1 MQLSLVGINHQ
12 TAPITIREKVAISGE
27 SLIEALSLLHSYVPQ
42 GVILSTCNRTEIYTV
57 IDRDGDDAEKAILAF
72 LKARLDVP
80 DGELL
85 KYVYVSRD
93 MEAANH
99 LFRVA
104 SGLESMIVG
113 EFEVLGQTR
122 QALETAEKT
131 GMVNLPL
138 RHAFYS
144 AGRTGRR
151 VREQTGISKSALS
164 VSSVAV
170 DLATGKVGDL
180 RKCRMLVIGAGQAGR
195 LVAKVARDRGASQI
209 VIASRTKDRAQTLAS
224 ALHGIPTD
232 LSDLANEL
240 DNANIVVTCAGAPHR
255 ILDVHKVDGAMK
267 NRPDLP
273 LVVIDIALPRNVE
286 PEVGNIRNV
295 FLYNIDDLTEIANL
309 NRKLRENE
317 IHRAEEI
324 VMDEVD
330 KLASWWQDYEI
341 RLLVGA
347 LMSRADEIRSAQ
359 LNKTL
364 KKLPPLSD
372 EQREN
377 LEAMTKSIVT
387 RLLKDPV
394 QYLKTNGNSHHA
406 EMVKKL
412 FNLNAERL

>member
-12 TAPITIREKVAISGE
+12 TAPIAIRENVAISGE
-27 SLIEALSLLHSYVPQ
+27 SLIDALSLLHSYVPQ

-57 IDRDGDDAEKAILAF
+57 IDRDGDDAKKAILAF
-72 LKARLDVP
+72 LKARLDVS

-93 MEAANH
+93 MEAAEH

-104 SGLESMIVG
+104 CGLESMIVG
-113 EFEVLGQTR
+113 EFEVLGQIS

-131 GMVNLPL
+131 GMVNLTL
-138 RHAFYS
+138 RHAFYN
-144 AGRTGRR
+144 AVRTGRR
-151 VREQTGISKSALS
+151 VREETGISKNALS

-170 DLATGKVGDL
+170 DLATRKVGDL
-180 RKCRMLVIGAGQAGR
+180 RKCRMLVIGAGEAGR
-195 LVAKVARDRGASQI
+195 LVAKVARERGASQI
-209 VIASRTKDRAQTLAS
+209 VIASRTKDSAQTLAS

-240 DNANIVVTCAGAPHR
+240 DNANIVVTCAGALHR

-309 NRKLRENE
+309 NRKQRENE

-341 RLLVGA
+341 RPLIGA
-347 LMSRADEIRSAQ
+347 LMSRAEEIRSAQ

-406 EMVKKL
+406 EMVKEL